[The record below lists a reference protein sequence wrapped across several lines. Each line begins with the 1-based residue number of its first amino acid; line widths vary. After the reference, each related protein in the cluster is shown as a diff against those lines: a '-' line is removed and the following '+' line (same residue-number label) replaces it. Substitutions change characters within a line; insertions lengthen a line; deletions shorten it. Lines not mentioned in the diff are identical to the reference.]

1 VASGAPEPLKIGLC
15 GLGTVGGTVFQRL
28 ADNDGRIVPGSPSLH
43 LQHIGSRS
51 KRNLDLL
58 GFPFSQDVMAVA
70 EDPKVQVLV
79 ELIGG
84 CDTARQLVLTAIRN
98 GKHVVTA
105 NKALLAEHG
114 EEIMEAAAEQK
125 VAVAFEAAV
134 AGGIPI
140 IRSLRGILASNRIRR
155 IVGILNGT
163 SNYLLSNMDNGRRGF
178 EEILKEAQQKG
189 YAESDPTLDLDGT
202 DAAHKLFILSA
213 IAWGLPLRFLEAAI
227 FREGVQQVG
236 AEDIANANRLG
247 YRIRPLAIAAFADS
261 GILLRVHPAL
271 VREKHILGRL
281 PGPLNGIVLQ
291 GDLVGDTVY
300 CGPGAGGK
308 ATASAVLADLA
319 DLATGAIPI
328 GTLRGTGVAPP
339 VISEEMDNICCPR
352 YLRLTV
358 ADRPGAASAF
368 ASILSDMDISV
379 EEAIQPPKG
388 AKGDHWASL
397 VLLTSPVPE
406 GKLQNV
412 LRELV
417 SREDVQGE
425 VVHLRVEDS
434 SDPVN

>member
-1 VASGAPEPLKIGLC
+1 
-15 GLGTVGGTVFQRL
+15 
-28 ADNDGRIVPGSPSLH
+28 
-43 LQHIGSRS
+43 
-51 KRNLDLL
+51 
-58 GFPFSQDVMAVA
+58 MAVA

-84 CDTARQLVLTAIRN
+84 CDTARELVLTAIRN